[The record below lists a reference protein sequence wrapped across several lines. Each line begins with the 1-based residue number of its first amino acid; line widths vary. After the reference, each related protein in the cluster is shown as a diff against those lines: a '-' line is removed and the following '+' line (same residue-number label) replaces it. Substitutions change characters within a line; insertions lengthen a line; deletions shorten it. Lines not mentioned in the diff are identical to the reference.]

1 MIINHLSQFLWVRNL
16 HRARDL
22 GPQLEDLQ
30 AGGWN
35 HLQVPSVTYLAAM
48 LAVIWDLVSRSVGTP
63 THGLPCGVS
72 ALEMLVGLQGQ
83 SERERERGRKGFR
96 EQNKSR
102 IAFSFWCRN
111 LGVIAP
117 FMTWLWKPFS
127 ITAVTSVGK
136 GSYKGLPRL
145 KGSKCHTLI

>member
-48 LAVIWDLVSRSVGTP
+48 LAVIWDLVSRSVETP

-83 SERERERGRKGFR
+83 SEREREEERGLG
-96 EQNKSR
+96 NK
-102 IAFSFWCRN
+102 IKVVLHFLFGAE
-111 LGVIAP
+111 
-117 FMTWLWKPFS
+117 TWES
-127 ITAVTSVGK
+127 
-136 GSYKGLPRL
+136 
-145 KGSKCHTLI
+145 